1 MDVIDNWLDA
11 RPSAI
16 TEKSTG
22 ELADIGME
30 INSRAFVLS
39 KVATATL
46 IDKLRPIYD
55 EYSSGR
61 ISLYDAQKALREAA
75 SGEVGDIAR
84 QLAAKA
90 RAEFSLRTQRQMAQA
105 VGEYRA
111 MMDPD
116 VRQVYPYLIYHTNRD
131 GFVRPSHKAL
141 DGMIFDKNDP
151 FLRSHWPGAWDY
163 NCRCWGEECTAARA
177 AKLGGPV
184 RMAQE
189 VEFDNESG
197 FRFDPGAAFSVN
209 DLTEEL
215 TVKTRRQMIAD
226 ITAALEDNKIK
237 QIGLMVK
244 NTTEPIKPATLP
256 GLKDMRQAM
265 EKAAPAARRSL
276 ENAGI
281 NPDNI
286 PGRDQQKLAYKNSG
300 APNLFQPPQ
309 DLVDVFDKPIT
320 VGAFPAETCEM
331 LGLDKKP
338 IDIVLDV
345 GTENALYGVRHNWQH
360 HKDVFAD
367 PSLGEK
373 ILKAT
378 LGNPRAE
385 LVLSLKNKSKGRNI
399 VRMVTVH
406 DPRTGS
412 YCVCRI
418 EGGTCYLMSWHR
430 SPASYGNSHWVF
442 PEFPEKNRRS

>member
-1 MDVIDNWLDA
+1 MEVIDNWLDA

-22 ELADIGME
+22 ELADIGIE

-84 QLAAKA
+84 QLAVKA

-116 VRQVYPYLIYHTNRD
+116 VREVYPYLIYHTNRD

-163 NCRCWGEECTAARA
+163 NCRCWGEECTAVQA

-184 RMAQE
+184 RMAQK

-215 TVKTRRQMIAD
+215 TVKTRRQMIND
-226 ITAALEDNKIK
+226 ITAALRSGQIK
-237 QIGLMVK
+237 KIGLLV
-244 NTTEPIKPATLP
+244 NNGAAPLP
-256 GLKDMRQAM
+256 KADLSGLKSMTAEMQ
-265 EKAAPAARRSL
+265 KVAPAAR
-276 ENAGI
+276 ETMEKAGI
-281 NPDNI
+281 NPDR
-286 PGRDQQKLAYKNSG
+286 PGDFTEQAQAFKDTGAANKYKLPPEIRDS
-300 APNLFQPPQ
+300 
-309 DLVDVFDKPIT
+309 
-320 VGAFPAETCEM
+320 FPKSFEIGRIQAETAEA
-331 LGLDKKP
+331 LGFDRKP
-338 IDIVLDV
+338 LKIVLELGGGAGADDV
-345 GTENALYGVRHNWQH
+345 GIAHNWKH
-360 HKDVFAD
+360 HKEVFAD
-367 PSLGEK
+367 PKLGEL

-378 LGNPRAE
+378 LGNPRAQA
-385 LVLSLKNKSKGRNI
+385 VLSMQSQGANRDVYRVI
-399 VRMVTVH
+399 AFH
-406 DPRTGS
+406 DPRTGA
-412 YCVCRI
+412 YCVGRI
-418 EGGTCYLMSWHR
+418 DGDTFRLTSWHR
-430 SPASYGNSHWVF
+430 ASVKYGDDKWKV
-442 PEFPEKNRRS
+442 